1 MSRSNLRRRI
11 REALSLGSMGS
22 RMTQARSLLGIFA
35 FGVGIALVIT
45 LVFYFQS
52 SVWQVLVVVAALF
65 LALVCLFWAWQAFRR
80 GRPGLVG
87 GWLIGGVAVGY
98 GGMHLVCQG
107 VTTEIVL
114 STMVLISLIGS
125 ILSPHQW
132 RRWSSVIVS
141 FLLYVVLINWLKP
154 LPRYDINPTLISD
167 MTMAISV
174 FIGLGMIW
182 QTIRLGGQ
190 VNTLEQAF
198 DELQQT
204 DKALRRKLTEMMVLN
219 DVGRK
224 ITSILSMET
233 LLSELSRLLVEM
245 LGFYNAEIVL
255 LRGDD
260 LIFEAGYGGYTES
273 GFRPGDTLPLG
284 KGLIGQSALLAKTL
298 LAPDV
303 TQDPDYIAYPALPD
317 VRAELAV
324 PLQTQ
329 GNVVGVIDVKSD
341 RSHGLDEEDASL
353 LEILASQVAVAIENI
368 HLFQAERDRTTELET
383 LRQAGLY
390 LTSKLKLEP
399 LLEAILENALKL
411 TMADDAHI
419 FLYDGKSLHF
429 GAARWRNGAEQA
441 PFTQLRGDGITY
453 RVARNAER
461 LVVNQMRGHPL
472 FADSGRN
479 GAIAGIPL
487 RIGETVVGVMNIA
500 FHTPHDFDEKELQ
513 SLSFLADQAAITIHN
528 VRLFEATEH
537 QIKELSVLHAV
548 ASAAVEMTEEDALIE
563 HATDLLGKTL
573 YPDSCGILLVNP
585 KTRAL
590 EFHKSYRWSRTP
602 TEDIGQ
608 VRISAGQGITG
619 QVVLDGL
626 PRRVNDTEQEPQYID
641 VSGKMRSELCVP
653 LRSGGEII
661 GVLNAESARPYAF
674 TEEDE
679 RLLTTFSHQ
688 LSVGIERARLFA
700 ETAEALVRE
709 QHLNQFARIINQR
722 LDIDAILQNVVRQ
735 AAQLVDADAG
745 SLRLLSA
752 DKTALSSPYG
762 CNLPEAL
769 SMCTFD
775 DGGIAWHIVKNNV
788 SLLLPEYA
796 QHPQARPEWVA
807 AGVHACMGVP
817 VTVGEEVVGSLVLF
831 SRIAGRHFT
840 TRDLALTESVA
851 RHTGVAIQNARL
863 FAQIQDRAAE
873 LSVAL
878 ERLQELDKLKSEFT
892 QNVSHELRTPLAI
905 VRGYAELLRDGKLGE
920 LLGPQKEPVA
930 IIARRIKMLSNL
942 VEDLMAMME
951 IEAQQLQMELLDM
964 VPVVQAAHRDFQ
976 IQAIQGGLTLD
987 AQIQVGA
994 APVWGDSIK
1003 LRRVLDNLIGN
1014 ALKFT
1019 PEGGTITLS
1028 LNVVGDMVL
1037 LDVSDDGIGIPV
1049 EKLERIFER
1058 FYQVD
1063 GSMKR
1068 RYGGTGLGLAL
1079 VKEIVEAHGGTVAV
1093 ESVVGEGAVF
1103 HVRLP
1108 LHAGDL
1114 SQPEM

>member
-1 MSRSNLRRRI
+1 MSHSNLRRRI
-11 REALSLGSMGS
+11 EAALSLGPMGN
-22 RMTQARSLLGIFA
+22 RMTHARNLIGVFA
-35 FGVGIALVIT
+35 IGVGIPLVIT
-45 LVFYFQS
+45 LVIYFQTR
-52 SVWQVLVVVAALF
+52 VWQVLAVASAMFLMLGCVF
-65 LALVCLFWAWQAFRR
+65 LAWRAFSH
-80 GRPGLVG
+80 GRPGYVG
-87 GWLIGGVAVGY
+87 GWLIAGVMVGY

-114 STMVLISLIGS
+114 STMVLISLVGS
-125 ILSPHQW
+125 ILSPHRW
-132 RRWSSVIVS
+132 RRWLVVIVF
-141 FLLYVVLINWLKP
+141 FLLYVGLINSLKL

-167 MTMAISV
+167 MTMTISV

-190 VNTLEQAF
+190 VNTLEEAF
-198 DELQQT
+198 EDLQQA
-204 DKALRRKLTEMMVLN
+204 DKALRRKLTEMTVLN

-224 ITSILSMET
+224 VTSILSMET
-233 LLSELSRLLVEM
+233 LLPELSRLLVEM

-255 LRGDD
+255 LEGDD
-260 LIFEAGYGGYTES
+260 LVFEAGYGGYVAP
-273 GFRPGDTLPLG
+273 GFCRGDTLALG
-284 KGLIGQSALLAKTL
+284 KGIIGKAALLAKTL

-303 TQDPDYIAYPALPD
+303 TQDSDYIVYSALPD

-324 PLQTQ
+324 PLQIQ
-329 GNVVGVIDVKSD
+329 GKVSGVIDVKSD
-341 RSHGLDEEDASL
+341 RRQGLDEDDAAL

-390 LTSKLKLEP
+390 LTSKLELEP

-411 TMADDAHI
+411 TVADDAHI
-419 FLYDGKSLHF
+419 FLYDGDALHF
-429 GAARWRNGAEQA
+429 GAARWRSGADQT

-472 FADSGRN
+472 FAGSDRN

-500 FHTPHDFDEKELQ
+500 FHAPHDFDEKQLQ
-513 SLSFLADQAAITIHN
+513 SLGLLADQAAITIHN
-528 VRLFEATEH
+528 VRLFEATER
-537 QIKELSVLHAV
+537 QIKELSVLHAI
-548 ASAAVEMTEEDALIE
+548 ASAAAEMTQEDALIE
-563 HATDLLGKTL
+563 CATDLLGRTL

-585 KTRAL
+585 ETRAL
-590 EFHKSYRWSRTP
+590 EIHQSYRWSRTP
-602 TEDIGQ
+602 TED
-608 VRISAGQGITG
+608 AGRVTIAAGRGITG
-619 QVVLDGL
+619 QVVLDGR
-626 PRRVNDTEQEPQYID
+626 PRRVNDTDQDPQYID

-674 TEEDE
+674 TEDDE
-679 RLLTTFSHQ
+679 RLLMTFSHQ
-688 LSVGIERARLFA
+688 VSVGIDRVRLFA
-700 ETAEALVRE
+700 ETTEALVRE
-709 QHLNQFARIINQR
+709 QHLNQFARTINQR
-722 LDIDAILQNVVRQ
+722 LDIDAILQDVVRQ
-735 AAQLVDADAG
+735 ATQLVEADAG

-752 DKTALSSPYG
+752 DKTTLSAPYG
-762 CNLPEAL
+762 CNLPDGLTA
-769 SMCTFD
+769 CTLD
-775 DGGIAWHIVKNNV
+775 NGGIAWHIVKNNV

-807 AGVHACMGVP
+807 AGVHAYMGVP

-831 SRIAGRHFT
+831 SLDAGRHFT
-840 TRDLALTESVA
+840 VRDLALTESIA

-878 ERLQELDKLKSEFT
+878 ERLQELDKLKSEFI

-920 LLGPQKEPVA
+920 LLSPQKEPVA

-951 IEAQQLQMELLDM
+951 IEAQQLQMEPLDM
-964 VPVVQAAHRDFQ
+964 APVVQAAHRDFQ
-976 IQAIQGGLTLD
+976 IQAIQGGLNLEVQLRKGTAL
-987 AQIQVGA
+987 VY
-994 APVWGDSIK
+994 GDSIK

-1019 PEGGTITLS
+1019 PEGGTITLF
-1028 LNVVGDMVL
+1028 LDVVESTVL
-1037 LDVSDDGIGIPV
+1037 LDVADNGIGIPV
-1049 EKLERIFER
+1049 GKLERIFER

-1079 VKEIVEAHGGTVAV
+1079 VKEIVEAHDGAVAV

-1108 LHAGDL
+1108 LYTGDL
-1114 SQPEM
+1114 SRSEM